1 MVYKFAVIGLGK
13 FGTSVATTLAEKGSE
28 VLVIDNNDEKI
39 ERIRDDVAFAI
50 SMDATDIK
58 ALKSQ
63 NIEQMDAV
71 VVAIGEDFESML
83 LCTVQ
88 LLDLKVKRIIARTM
102 TQTQRM
108 ILEKMGITEIISP
121 EVEVGASV
129 AERLLNPGILTFLQ
143 LPDEYE
149 IAEIYTPPNVAN
161 RTIADID
168 LRKRY
173 DINLITIMRVSTT
186 KKDGKEH
193 TEQHTIGV
201 PGPDTKILKSDVLV
215 LMGKDKD
222 IKRFVEVNH

>member
-1 MVYKFAVIGLGK
+1 
-13 FGTSVATTLAEKGSE
+13 
-28 VLVIDNNDEKI
+28 
-39 ERIRDDVAFAI
+39 
-50 SMDATDIK
+50 
-58 ALKSQ
+58 
-63 NIEQMDAV
+63 
-71 VVAIGEDFESML
+71 
-83 LCTVQ
+83 
-88 LLDLKVKRIIARTM
+88 VKRIIARAM

-108 ILEKMGITEIISP
+108 ILEKMGVTEIISP

-149 IAEIYTPPNVAN
+149 IAEIITPPNVAN

-173 DINLITIMRVSTT
+173 DINLITIMRASTT